1 MRRIVLVLS
10 GTLVAFGLAETAARL
25 IPSTKPVQETRR
37 LQTSSRFTLDGR
49 GVPRLTPRQRVR
61 SVLTIADSVEF
72 DVSYQTNNLG
82 FVDHDDYTR
91 VPGGR
96 ALAVVGDSFT
106 AGVEGG
112 RPWLPKL
119 RDELRQTTPHLEIY
133 NLGTGAAG
141 VRQFADLLDSVAS
154 ELDFD
159 AIVVLAITDDFYRAT
174 WRPETANG
182 GLYLCGKN
190 EPREDCLRRRRIADL
205 IESDAPQRS
214 HPSDRDFSAAAAPAP
229 LTLRELLRQSR
240 LLVMLKSSWDAYGG
254 TRSSLFAENAAALS
268 AIRARFPKL
277 PIDFVQLPQ
286 KHEVSAGRYDRD
298 LRSEVEAAGLSY
310 HAALTECPWSLDL
323 FYARDGHPNGRG
335 YEVLSQCVAQLVV
348 FDYASRPMQ

>member
-1 MRRIVLVLS
+1 MRRFIVVLVA
-10 GTLVAFGLAETAARL
+10 TLVAFALVEVAVRF
-25 IPSTKPVQETRR
+25 IPSTTTLQETRR
-37 LQTSSRFTLDGR
+37 LLTSSRFALDGR

-61 SVLTIADSVEF
+61 SVLKIADSVEF

-82 FVDHDDYTR
+82 FVDHDDYAR
-91 VPGGR
+91 APGGR

-119 RDELRQTTPHLEIY
+119 RDELRQTTPHLQIY

-159 AIVVLAITDDFYRAT
+159 AIVVLAITDDFYRIT
-174 WRPETANG
+174 WRPETADD
-182 GLYLCGKN
+182 GLYLCGKH
-190 EPREDCLRRRRIADL
+190 EPREDCIRRRRIADV
-205 IESDAPQRS
+205 IDSDAPLPS
-214 HPSDRDFSAAAAPAP
+214 HEAEIDFATAAAPPP
-229 LTLRELLRQSR
+229 LTLREVLRRSR
-240 LLVMLKSSWDAYGG
+240 LLVMLKRSWDAYGG
-254 TRSSLFAENAAALS
+254 TRSRLFAENAAALS
-268 AIRARFPKL
+268 AMRVRFPKL

-310 HAALTECPWSLDL
+310 HAALTTCPWSLDL

-335 YEVLSQCVAQLVV
+335 YEALSQCVAQLVV
-348 FDYASRPMQ
+348 RGYATRSAH